1 MKALKLFLVISL
13 IASMLSVAVG
23 ATEFVPSAERPQNYE
38 VVEVQSESD
47 NSTRKL
53 VIIPFHMMHHDELI
67 DQDHHELHDEA
78 HDEITEQIRE
88 SLKAAVA
95 DLEDELVHHL
105 VNGFD
110 EVWAKIT
117 GGAPLENHIVYD
129 IFEAAWICSEEQAMI
144 GDEKIS
150 FSFKVDGI
158 TKDDKIIIIHK
169 PTDSEH
175 WIIEEHEIDENGVIT
190 VHADKLSPFAIIK
203 DSGKAPTTDVQ
214 SPQTGVSDTGL
225 IVTAVSA
232 VILAAGAVVIG
243 KKLRKTTVQ

>member
-1 MKALKLFLVISL
+1 MKALKVFIAITL
-13 IASMLSVAVG
+13 IASMLSLVVG
-23 ATEFVPSAERPQNYE
+23 AAEFVPSAERPQNYE
-38 VVEVQSESD
+38 VVEVQSEGNKD
-47 NSTRKL
+47 TRKL
-53 VIIPFHMMHHDELI
+53 VIIPFHMMHNDELI
-67 DQDHHELHDEA
+67 DQDYHELHDEA
-78 HDEITEQIRE
+78 YDEITEQIRE
-88 SLKAAVA
+88 SLKKAVA
-95 DLEDELVHHL
+95 DLEDNLVHHL
-105 VNGFD
+105 VPGFD
-110 EVWAKIT
+110 KIWEEVT

-129 IFEAAWICSEEQAMI
+129 IFEVAWICSDEQAMI
-144 GDEKIS
+144 TDEKIS

-158 TKDDKIIIIHK
+158 TKDDKIIIVHK
-169 PTDSEH
+169 PTDSEQ

-225 IVTAVSA
+225 IVIAVSA